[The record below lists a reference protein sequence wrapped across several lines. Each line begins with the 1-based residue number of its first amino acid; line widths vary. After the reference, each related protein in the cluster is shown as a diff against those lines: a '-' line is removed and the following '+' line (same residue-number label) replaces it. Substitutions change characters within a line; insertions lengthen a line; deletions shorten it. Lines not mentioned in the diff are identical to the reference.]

1 MTLHDGHFEGENGH
15 NDHDDHDY
23 DDHDDYFYDL
33 DTNERDVMAHDP

>member
-23 DDHDDYFYDL
+23 DDHDDYFYDF
-33 DTNERDVMAHDP
+33 DTVARDVMAHDP